1 MRECGRSMVEMLGVL
16 AIIGVLSVSAIAGY
30 SKAMMKYKLNKQ
42 AEQLNTLLNVMYR
55 YKSAWKGIKEYIFLT
70 PYLIKMGEIS
80 EDMIHPDD
88 TNYIYDVFGNQIALR
103 NNDDPAWNKIKLN
116 YYISNKESFELC
128 QNIMQTALAYRYELY
143 AAGVYTYAGETS
155 SGGSEYFYGS
165 NYCRS
170 AVKCLKDLSLNDI
183 YRLCHVCKEDEQ
195 TCLFQFLWKMK

>member
-1 MRECGRSMVEMLGVL
+1 MGVL
-16 AIIGVLSVSAIAGY
+16 AIIGVLSVGAIAGY

-70 PYLIKMGEIS
+70 PYFIKMGEIS

-116 YYISNKESFELC
+116 YYISNKESFDLC
-128 QNIMQTALAYRYELY
+128 QNIMRYAKEYSPYLYVAGAIAQQTDNMEHTANLLY
-143 AAGVYTYAGETS
+143 GD
-155 SGGSEYFYGS
+155 
-165 NYCRS
+165 NYCTS
-170 AVKCLKDLSLNDI
+170 DKCLKDITMNDI

-195 TCLFQFLWKMK
+195 TCLFQFLWKME